1 MSPATAGWQH
11 DRMPTVTSALR
22 RRSGAV
28 AALLI
33 SCSALGATAAPPAG
47 AAEPAAWSRTDPTGD
62 APPPADITS
71 ASTHWGPKGR
81 AVFVR
86 VNVVDLQPAGRLRV
100 SMVTDGETFHL
111 LVKKTPTSTKARV
124 QNINF
129 DSSQRVPCPGIKVN
143 WNAADDFIFMD
154 VPLGVCINSSPWG
167 TDGVQLTGPA
177 GAVDKV
183 GQIVWSGD

>member
-1 MSPATAGWQH
+1 MF
-11 DRMPTVTSALR
+11 TVDSAVR
-22 RRSGAV
+22 RPRGAV

-33 SCSALGATAAPPAG
+33 SCGALVATALTTAPATG
-47 AAEPAAWSRTDPTGD
+47 LATGAADAAEPAAWSRVDAVGD

-71 ASTHWGPKGR
+71 ASTHWGPKGK

-86 VNVVDLQPAGRLRV
+86 VDVRDLQPAGRLRV
-100 SMVTDGETFHL
+100 SMVTDGETIHL
-111 LVKKTPTSTKARV
+111 FVKKTPTSTLAQV

-129 DSSQRVPCPGIKVN
+129 GGKIAKIPCPGIKVN

-167 TDGVQLTGPA
+167 TDGVLVRGPG

-183 GQIVWSGD
+183 GRIFWSGD